1 MTPWVHNCPSWC
13 ALDWCFP
20 GHWYGMPMWWQYGK
34 SMFGYSTVAELWLW
48 CCTTSLLDVLWID
61 TPHGHWYRM
70 PTWKHDGN
78 WTFAKLKVFKSCRVT
93 TQLFHNFCTWC
104 YKDWCSLQ
112 SRRLNANVVAI
123 WQLKVCLSL
132 ILTCCR
138 VVINSVVPHQ
148 IPASCALDWCF
159 LWSLTWNTTMVTM
172 ATMFV

>member
-1 MTPWVHNCPSWC
+1 MCSGLMLPRALIWNANVVTIWQINVWVFNSCRVVTLMLHNIPAWC
-13 ALDWCFP
+13 ALDWYSS
-20 GHWYGMPMWWQYGK
+20 WALIQNANVKTWWQLNLCL
-34 SMFGYSTVAELWLW
+34 T
-48 CCTTSLLDVLWID
+48 
-61 TPHGHWYRM
+61 
-70 PTWKHDGN
+70 
-78 WTFAKLKVFKSCRVT
+78 LKVFKSCRVT

-159 LWSLTWNTTMVTM
+159 LWSLTRNTTMVTM

>member
-1 MTPWVHNCPSWC
+1 MLQSCDSVVPQHLYLCALDWYSSWELIQNANMVTIWQLRVWLTCRVVTPWVHNCPSWC

-78 WTFAKLKVFKSCRVT
+78 WTFALRSRYLKVAELQLSYSITFVLDVT
-93 TQLFHNFCTWC
+93 RIDAPYCQEDWMPTW
-104 YKDWCSLQ
+104 
-112 SRRLNANVVAI
+112 
-123 WQLKVCLSL
+123 WQYG
-132 ILTCCR
+132 
-138 VVINSVVPHQ
+138 NSKF
-148 IPASCALDWCF
+148 A
-159 LWSLTWNTTMVTM
+159 
-172 ATMFV
+172 